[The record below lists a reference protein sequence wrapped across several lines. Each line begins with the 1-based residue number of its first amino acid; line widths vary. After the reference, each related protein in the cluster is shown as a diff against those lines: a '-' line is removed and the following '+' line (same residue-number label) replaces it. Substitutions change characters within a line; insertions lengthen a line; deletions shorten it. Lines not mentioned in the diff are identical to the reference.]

1 MHSRLLVFDIETI
14 PDRNL
19 LQEPITGTTEPFPKP
34 LHHQVI
40 AISFVSAQITRIGG
54 IERYDV
60 EECRTGGTLDST
72 EPELLRGFWAKIER
86 EKPRVVTWNGRTF
99 DLPVLAQRALI
110 HGIPMRYWHQAGN
123 KWNTYRQRYA
133 LDWSCD
139 LMDVLGGHG
148 ASKSL
153 KLEET
158 AIAAGLPGKLG
169 FDGSQVAE
177 AFAAGRLSEIRA
189 YCETDVLNLYGL
201 YLRWAYVV
209 GKTDADGYISAIAGL
224 MSLLDVEKGNRPHL
238 GEFVDRW
245 RKMQRPI
252 YVPDP
257 TEHPS
262 LPAAA
267 HIPSEHILP

>member
-1 MHSRLLVFDIETI
+1 MHSRLLVFDIETV
-14 PDRNL
+14 PDREL
-19 LQEPITGTTEPFPKP
+19 LPEPSTGNEDPFPKP

-40 AISFVSAQITRIGG
+40 AIGFVSAQITRIGR
-54 IERYDV
+54 IERYEV
-60 EECRTGGTLDST
+60 EECRSGGTLDST
-72 EPELLRGFWAKIER
+72 EPELLRGFWALIER

-110 HGIPMRYWHQAGN
+110 HGIPMRYWHQAGDR
-123 KWNTYRQRYA
+123 WNTYRQRYA

-148 ASKSL
+148 ASKHL

-169 FDGSQVAE
+169 FDGSQVAQ

-209 GKTDADGYISAIAGL
+209 GKTDVDGYDSAIAGL
-224 MSLLDVEKGNRPHL
+224 MRLLDMEKGERPYL
-238 GEFVDRW
+238 GDFLDRW

-252 YVPDP
+252 FVPSSREP
-257 TEHPS
+257 PCLPS
-262 LPAAA
+262 AP